1 MRVRSF
7 DDESSGDNG
16 VCILRSACVST
27 DVVGVVKKNVCSYA
41 VERDKAFRSVGCLL
55 GRVRESSSA
64 ARPAS
69 ETQPPQK
76 KHEIQIDLRQVV
88 ASCKGLSSCLTSVEV
103 KRSELD
109 DIYVLLKRCILQD
122 IICQKLK
129 TIVDNCW
136 QNCRTPCF
144 ETFSS
149 SGLRAGGAAVH
160 GELLLGAPR
169 RTHG

>member
-1 MRVRSF
+1 MTNLLAIMGFVFCAALVYLQMLSKW
-7 DDESSGDNG
+7 
-16 VCILRSACVST
+16 L
-27 DVVGVVKKNVCSYA
+27 KNICSYA

-69 ETQPPQK
+69 ETQLKIENK

-129 TIVDNCW
+129 TIVDNLT
-136 QNCRTPCF
+136 NT
-144 ETFSS
+144 EVS
-149 SGLRAGGAAVH
+149 
-160 GELLLGAPR
+160 LLNSTNLLFLKF
-169 RTHG
+169 

>member
-1 MRVRSF
+1 MTNLLAIMGFVFCAALVYLQMLSKW
-7 DDESSGDNG
+7 
-16 VCILRSACVST
+16 L
-27 DVVGVVKKNVCSYA
+27 KNICSYA

-69 ETQPPQK
+69 ETQPKIEIK

-136 QNCRTPCF
+136 QLFSNSPKNCC
-144 ETFSS
+144 
-149 SGLRAGGAAVH
+149 G
-160 GELLLGAPR
+160 
-169 RTHG
+169 